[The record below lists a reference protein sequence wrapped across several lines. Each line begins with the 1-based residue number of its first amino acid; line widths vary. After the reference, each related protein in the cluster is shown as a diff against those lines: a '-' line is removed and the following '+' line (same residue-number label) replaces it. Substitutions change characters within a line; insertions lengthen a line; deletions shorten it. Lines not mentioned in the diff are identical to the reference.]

1 MQRIFKFPVLDQDRF
16 QLEIPE
22 GAEFLSLQTQSG
34 TPQMWFKVDEHA
46 AKQRRRFL
54 VAGTGHYVV
63 PSAHFLGTFQLDDGA
78 RVFHV
83 FEV

>member
-1 MQRIFKFPVLDQDRF
+1 MQTIFKFPVLLQDRF

-34 TPQMWFKVDEHA
+34 SPQMWFKVDELA
-46 AKQRRRFL
+46 AKQRRRFS
-54 VAGTGHYVV
+54 VVGTGHYVA
-63 PSAHFLGTFQLDDGA
+63 PSANFLGTFQLDGGA
-78 RVFHV
+78 LVFHV